1 MALPGARRRN
11 LLLALTLTLLL
22 IAALVLPP
30 LININR
36 YQRQIAASIAAG
48 IGHPVEISGVRL
60 QVLPL
65 PAVQIADFTV
75 DSNPGF
81 SAEPILQCSSV
92 TAALRLTSLW
102 RGRLEI
108 SRIALDEPSVNL
120 ERAPD
125 GEWNFASV
133 LLQASRIPQAPTA
146 RQIPR
151 AQNRFPYIEATSA
164 RINFK
169 YGVEKL
175 PFSFLN
181 ADMSVWLETP
191 DEWQLRFAAQPMR
204 TDLNLSLAD
213 TGLVRVSGSVH
224 RASTTNQLPLDLR
237 VDWRGAPLGQVTRM
251 LAAQDMGWRGDTS
264 LALRLVGVPDAL
276 AVSMTAGAN
285 DFHRESFVPAR
296 SLNLHVTCTA
306 TYQHTAG
313 SLNSLRCL
321 SPVGNGRLD
330 LSGTIEQLHSEAP
343 QPRLKLAAARVPAD
357 AALEFLRHTRGHLD
371 NTLTLSGTL
380 EGELKYEQ
388 QPIAAQ
394 PSGPLARSA
403 SARRRKVTAAGH
415 NTIAAAQT
423 VASGSLTGTG
433 LVLRADD
440 LQQPLPDLHITLQPA
455 HPAALV
461 LEPARVDL
469 GAPQPLLAEG
479 QLTRQSFALHLSGAG
494 ALAQLLP
501 LAHALHLLPAALQGV
516 QGSGT
521 AECNLT
527 VRGDWLLP
535 LEATQSSSA
544 SNTSASNFGQ
554 TSAMQNNPDQPA
566 PASLTNGSLT
576 LHNVVFQPA
585 YLAGPVRIASA
596 TAQISPAE
604 LRWSGIA
611 ATLGETRFSGTL
623 HIPLLCQGPCPRTF
637 DLVAPTASIAAVAAS
652 LRGED
657 EGVVA
662 GLISRVRTRSHQW
675 PLLDGTMHVGRLTM
689 GAVEVAG
696 ASAGL
701 TLRAGTVQLRSFD
714 GKVLGGTVHARG
726 TVALDGAPTYQMD
739 WQLNQVN
746 APELS
751 QLLDE
756 NWGPG
761 VLDLSGKLSMK
772 GTKPSDLS
780 SSARGVL
787 AWEWTNG
794 ALPELTASPMR
805 QFDRWSGTGT
815 VAKGTLSVTN
825 SDVAAEGATAPVTG
839 TIGKDRSLHLKIGT
853 ATTLTSAASTLTGTL
868 AAPVIETP

>member
-1 MALPGARRRN
+1 MASPGARRRH
-11 LLLALTLTLLL
+11 LLLALILTLLL
-22 IAALVLPP
+22 TAAVVLPP

-36 YQRQIAASIAAG
+36 YQRQIAASIAAS

-60 QVLPL
+60 QVLPR
-65 PAVQIADFTV
+65 PAVQIADFIV

-92 TAALRLTSLW
+92 TAAFRLTSLW

-108 SRIALDEPSVNL
+108 ARIALDEPSVNL
-120 ERAPD
+120 ERAPG

-151 AQNRFPYIEATSA
+151 AQNRFPYIAATSA

-169 YGVEKL
+169 YGTEKL

-204 TDLNLSLAD
+204 TDINLSLAD
-213 TGLVRVSGSVH
+213 TGLVQVSGSVH

-237 VDWRGAPLGQVTRM
+237 VDWRGAPFGQVTRM
-251 LAAQDMGWRGDTS
+251 LTAQDMGWRGDTS
-264 LALRLVGVPDAL
+264 LALRLTGVPDAL
-276 AVSMTAGAN
+276 AVSLTAGAN
-285 DFHRESFVPAR
+285 DFHREAFMSAGA
-296 SLNLHVTCTA
+296 LNLHVTCTA

-313 SLNSLRCL
+313 SLDSLHCL
-321 SPVGNGRLD
+321 SPVGNGRLE
-330 LSGTIEQLHSEAP
+330 LTGTVNQLHSEAP
-343 QPRLKLAAARVPAD
+343 LPRLKLAAARVPAG
-357 AALEFLRHTRGHLD
+357 AALELLRHTRGQFDSALAV
-371 NTLTLSGTL
+371 SGTL
-380 EGELKYEQ
+380 NGELLYEQ
-388 QPIAAQ
+388 PPTAPQ
-394 PSGPLARSA
+394 PSARQRRSVSA
-403 SARRRKVTAAGH
+403 KRRNVTAAAR
-415 NTIAAAQT
+415 NSIAAAHS

-433 LVLRADD
+433 LVLRGDGMEQA
-440 LQQPLPDLHITLQPA
+440 LPELHISLR
-455 HPAALV
+455 PAALV

-469 GAPQPLLAEG
+469 GGPQPLLAEG

-494 ALAQLLP
+494 ALARLLP
-501 LAHALHLLPAALQGV
+501 FARALHLMPAALQGV
-516 QGSGT
+516 QGGGT

-535 LEATQSSSA
+535 LAETTQ
-544 SNTSASNFGQ
+544 GGPGPGY
-554 TSAMQNNPDQPA
+554 PDQTTAGRPA
-566 PASLTNGSLT
+566 PGSLTNGSLT

-585 YLAGPVRIASA
+585 YLAEPVRIASA

-604 LRWSGIA
+604 LRWTGIA
-611 ATLGETRFSGTL
+611 ATLGTTSFTGTL
-623 HIPLLCQGPCPRTF
+623 RIPLLCQVACPRTF
-637 DLVAPTASIAAVAAS
+637 DIVTPAASIGAVAAS
-652 LRGED
+652 LRGGD

-662 GLISRVRTRSHQW
+662 ELISRVRIRSQEW
-675 PLLDGTMHVGRLTM
+675 PLLDGTVHVGRLAM

-701 TLRAGTVQLRSFD
+701 TLRDGTLQLRGFD

-726 TVALDGAPTYQMD
+726 TIVLDSAPTYQMD
-739 WQLNQVN
+739 WQLDHVN

-761 VLDLSGKLSMK
+761 VLDLSGRLSMK
-772 GTKPSDLS
+772 GATPGDLS
-780 SSARGVL
+780 SSARGIL

-805 QFDRWSGTGT
+805 EFDRWSGAGT
-815 VAKGTLSVTN
+815 VAKGTLTVTN

-853 ATTLTSAASTLTGTL
+853 ATTDTAVAHTLTGTL

>member
-1 MALPGARRRN
+1 MASRGARRRH

-22 IAALVLPP
+22 IAALVLAP

-36 YQRQIAASIAAG
+36 YQRQIAASIAAS

-60 QVLPL
+60 QVLPR
-65 PAVQIADFTV
+65 PGVQIADFIV

-92 TAALRLTSLW
+92 TAAFRLTSLW

-120 ERAPD
+120 ERAPN

-133 LLQASRIPQAPTA
+133 LLQASRIPQAPTG

-204 TDLNLSLAD
+204 TDINLSLAD
-213 TGLVRVSGSVH
+213 TGLVQVAGSVH

-237 VDWRGAPLGQVTRM
+237 VDWRGAPFGQVTRM
-251 LAAQDMGWRGDTS
+251 LTAQDMGWRGDTS

-276 AVSMTAGAN
+276 AVSLIAGAN
-285 DFHRESFVPAR
+285 DFHREAFMPAR

-313 SLNSLRCL
+313 SLDSVHCL
-321 SPVGNGRLD
+321 SPVGNGRLE
-330 LSGTIEQLHSEAP
+330 LTGTVNQLHTEAAL
-343 QPRLKLAAARVPAD
+343 PRLKLAAARVPAG

-371 NTLTLSGTL
+371 DTLALSGTL
-380 EGELKYEQ
+380 DGELQYE
-388 QPIAAQ
+388 PEPTTP
-394 PSGPLARSA
+394 PSSSSLARKVSGRRRSA
-403 SARRRKVTAAGH
+403 STGARNMT
-415 NTIAAAQT
+415 TIAHN
-423 VASGSLTGTG
+423 VATGSLTGTG
-433 LVLRADD
+433 LVLRGDGMEQA
-440 LQQPLPDLHITLQPA
+440 LPELHISLRPA

-494 ALAQLLP
+494 ALARLLP
-501 LAHALHLLPAALQGV
+501 FARALHLMPAALRGV
-516 QGSGT
+516 QGGGT

-535 LEATQSSSA
+535 LAETAQGGPA
-544 SNTSASNFGQ
+544 PAYPDQ
-554 TSAMQNNPDQPA
+554 TTAGQPA
-566 PASLTNGSLT
+566 PGSFTNGSLT

-585 YLAGPVRIASA
+585 YLAEPVRIASA
-596 TAQISPAE
+596 AAQISPAE
-604 LRWSGIA
+604 LRWSGIS
-611 ATLGETRFSGTL
+611 ATLGATSFSGTL
-623 HIPLLCQGPCPRTF
+623 RIPLLCQGGPCPRSF
-637 DLVAPTASIAAVAAS
+637 DLTAPAASIGGLAAS

-662 GLISRVRTRSHQW
+662 ELISRVRIRSHEW
-675 PLLDGTMHVGRLTM
+675 PLLDGTVHVGLLAM
-689 GAVEVAG
+689 GTVEVTG

-701 TLRAGTVQLRSFD
+701 TLRGGTLQLRGFD

-726 TVALDGAPTYQMD
+726 TIALDSAPTYQMD
-739 WQLNQVN
+739 WQLNDVN

-761 VLDLSGKLSMK
+761 VLDVSGRLSMK
-772 GTKPSDLS
+772 GATPGDLS
-780 SSARGVL
+780 SSARGIL

-805 QFDRWSGTGT
+805 EFDRWSGAGT
-815 VAKGTLSVTN
+815 VTKGTLTVTN

-839 TIGKDRSLHLKIGT
+839 TIGRDRSLHLKIGT
-853 ATTLTSAASTLTGTL
+853 ATTDTAVAHTLTGTL

>member
-1 MALPGARRRN
+1 MASPGARRRD

-36 YQRQIAASIAAG
+36 YQRQIAASIAAS
-48 IGHPVEISGVRL
+48 IGHPVEISDVRL
-60 QVLPL
+60 QVLPR

-92 TAALRLTSLW
+92 TAAFRLTSLW

-108 SRIALDEPSVNL
+108 ARIALDEPSVNL
-120 ERAPD
+120 ERAAD
-125 GEWNFASV
+125 GQWNFASV

-151 AQNRFPYIEATSA
+151 AQNRFPYIEASNA

-169 YGVEKL
+169 YGAEKL

-191 DEWQLRFAAQPMR
+191 DEWQLRFAALPMR
-204 TDLNLSLAD
+204 TDINLSLAD
-213 TGLVRVSGSVH
+213 TGQVQVSGSVH
-224 RASTTNQLPLDLR
+224 RASTTNQLPLDLS
-237 VDWRGAPLGQVTRM
+237 VDWRGAPLGQVSRM
-251 LAAQDMGWRGDTS
+251 LMAQDMGWRGDTS
-264 LALRLVGVPDAL
+264 LAVRLTGVPDAL
-276 AVSMTAGAN
+276 AVSLTAGAN
-285 DFHRESFVPAR
+285 NFHREAFMPAR

-313 SLNSLRCL
+313 SLDSLRCL
-321 SPVGNGRLD
+321 SPVDNGRLD
-330 LSGTIEQLHSEAP
+330 LTGSVNQLHSEAP
-343 QPRLKLAAARVPAD
+343 LPRLKLAAVRVPAG
-357 AALEFLRHTRGHLD
+357 AALELLRHTRGHLD
-371 NTLTLSGTL
+371 NALTLSGML
-380 EGELKYEQ
+380 SGELEYERKPAIPQ
-388 QPIAAQ
+388 QRSVSAKRRSGVARVRNAPMVA
-394 PSGPLARSA
+394 PS
-403 SARRRKVTAAGH
+403 
-415 NTIAAAQT
+415 
-423 VASGSLTGTG
+423 VATGSLTGTS
-433 LVLRADD
+433 LVLRGQDME
-440 LQQPLPDLHITLQPA
+440 QPLPDLHLSLRSSLPT
-455 HPAALV
+455 ALI
-461 LEPARVDL
+461 LEPARIDM
-469 GAPQPLLAEG
+469 GAPQPLLTEG
-479 QLTRQSFALHLSGAG
+479 QLTRESFSLHLSGAG
-494 ALAQLLP
+494 ALARLLP
-501 LAHALHLLPAALQGV
+501 LTRALHLLPAALQGV
-516 QGSGT
+516 QGGGT

-535 LEATQSSSA
+535 LETTSTSQSQS
-544 SNTSASNFGQ
+544 
-554 TSAMQNNPDQPA
+554 NPDQAA
-566 PASLTNGSLT
+566 PTSLTNGSVT

-585 YLAGPVRIASA
+585 YLAEPVRIASA

-611 ATLGETRFSGTL
+611 AALGATRFTGTL
-623 HIPLLCQGPCPRTF
+623 HIPLLCQGPCPRSF
-637 DLVAPTASIAAVAAS
+637 DLVAAAASVGALGAS

-662 GLISRVRTRSHQW
+662 ELISRVRIRSQPW
-675 PLLDGTMHVGRLTM
+675 PLLDGTVHVGRLTM
-689 GAVEVAG
+689 GPVEVAG
-696 ASAGL
+696 ASAAL
-701 TLRAGTVQLRSFD
+701 TLRDGTLQLRSFD
-714 GKVLGGTVHARG
+714 GRVLGGTVHARG
-726 TVALDGAPTYQMD
+726 TIAFDGAPAYQTD
-739 WQLNQVN
+739 WQLNHVN

-761 VLDLSGKLSMK
+761 VLDISGKLSMK
-772 GTKPSDLS
+772 GATPSDLS

-805 QFDRWSGTGT
+805 QFDRWSGAGT
-815 VAKGTLSVTN
+815 VAKGTLTITN
-825 SDVAAEGATAPVTG
+825 SDVAAEGDTAPVTG

-853 ATTLTSAASTLTGTL
+853 VTTDTAVAQTLTGTL
-868 AAPVIETP
+868 AAPVVETP

>member
-1 MALPGARRRN
+1 MALPGARRRH
-11 LLLALTLTLLL
+11 LLLALTLALLL
-22 IAALVLPP
+22 VAAFVLPP

-60 QVLPL
+60 QVLPR

-102 RGRLEI
+102 RGHLEI
-108 SRIALDEPSVNL
+108 ARIALDEPSVNL

-125 GEWNFASV
+125 GQWNFASV
-133 LLQASRIPQAPTA
+133 LLQASRIPQAPTG

-191 DEWQLRFAAQPMR
+191 DEWQLRFTAQPMR

-213 TGLVRVSGSVH
+213 TGLVQVSGSVH

-251 LAAQDMGWRGDTS
+251 LMAQDMGWRGDTS

-276 AVSMTAGAN
+276 AVSLTAGAN
-285 DFHRESFVPAR
+285 DFHREAFVPAH

-313 SLNSLRCL
+313 SLDALRCL
-321 SPVGNGRLD
+321 SPVGNGRLN
-330 LSGTIEQLHSEAP
+330 LTGTVDQLHSEAP
-343 QPRLKLAAARVPAD
+343 LPRLKLAAAGVPAD

-371 NTLTLSGTL
+371 NALALSGTIG
-380 EGELKYEQ
+380 GELQYEQ
-388 QPIAAQ
+388 EPPAPVLPHRA
-394 PSGPLARSA
+394 LAK
-403 SARRRKVTAAGH
+403 RRNVTAAGPNTTATPH
-415 NTIAAAQT
+415 NIAT
-423 VASGSLTGTG
+423 GSLTGTG

-440 LQQPLPDLHITLQPA
+440 MQQPLPDLHISLRPSQPT
-455 HPAALV
+455 ALV

-479 QLTRQSFALHLSGAG
+479 QLTWQSFVLHLSGAG
-494 ALAQLLP
+494 TLTRLLP
-501 LAHALHLLPAALQGV
+501 LAHALHLVPAALQGI
-516 QGSGT
+516 QGGGT

-535 LEATQSSSA
+535 LGATQNSPANNAGQSNASQSSPE
-544 SNTSASNFGQ
+544 Q
-554 TSAMQNNPDQPA
+554 LA
-566 PASLTNGSLT
+566 PTSLTNGSLT
-576 LHNVVFQPA
+576 LHNVVFQPS
-585 YLAGPVRIASA
+585 YLAEPVRIGSA

-611 ATLGETRFSGTL
+611 ANLGETRFTGTL
-623 HIPLLCQGPCPRTF
+623 RIPLLCQGPCPRTF
-637 DLVAPTASIAAVAAS
+637 DVVAPTASMGAVAAS

-662 GLISRVRTRSHQW
+662 KLISRVRTRSHEW
-675 PLLDGTMHVGRLTM
+675 PLLDGTVHVGSLTM
-689 GAVEVAG
+689 GPVEVAG

-701 TLRAGTVQLRSFD
+701 TLRAGTVQLRAFD

-726 TVALDGAPTYQMD
+726 TIALDSAPTYQVD

-761 VLDLSGKLSMK
+761 VFDLSGKLSLK
-772 GTKPSDLS
+772 GTTPSDLS

-805 QFDRWSGTGT
+805 QFDRWSGAGT
-815 VAKGTLSVTN
+815 VAKGTLTVTN

-853 ATTLTSAASTLTGTL
+853 ATTLTSTASTLTGTL